1 MQDKENYVDHKRVIK
16 QALNYGSKLKRVHGV
31 IQFNE
36 DAWIKLYIDMNT
48 KLRKEEKSEF
58 GKDFFK
64 LMNNAAFGKTM
75 ENVRNYKHIKLVTTD
90 KRRNKLVSEPNY
102 HTLRYFSKHLIATE
116 MKKAKVK
123 MKKPI
128 YLGMSILGISK
139 TLMCEFW
146 YDYIKAKYGERAKL
160 CYTDT
165 DSFVIHIITEDFY
178 KDIANDVDR
187 WFETSNYDENDKRS
201 LPIGKSKKEIGLFKD
216 ELGRN
221 IMKVFVVVRSKTRA
235 YLMDDDSEHKKQKEQ
250 KCV

>member
-1 MQDKENYVDHKRVIK
+1 
-16 QALNYGSKLKRVHGV
+16 
-31 IQFNE
+31 
-36 DAWIKLYIDMNT
+36 MNT
-48 KLRKEEKSEF
+48 KLRKEAKSEF

-75 ENVRNYKHIKLVTTD
+75 ENVRNYKHVKLVTTD

-187 WFETSNYDENDKRS
+187 WFDTSNYDENDKRS
-201 LPIGKSKKEIGLFKD
+201 LLIGKNKKEIGLFKD
-216 ELGRN
+216 EWGRK
-221 IMKVFVVVRSKTRA
+221 IMKVFVGVRSKTRA

>member
-1 MQDKENYVDHKRVIK
+1 M
-16 QALNYGSKLKRVHGV
+16 GTRVHEV

-36 DAWIKLYIDMNT
+36 ATWMKLYIDMNT
-48 KLRKEEKSEF
+48 KLRKEAKSEF
-58 GKDFFK
+58 EKDFLK
-64 LMNNAAFGKTM
+64 LMNNAVFGKTM

-90 KRRNKLVSEPNY
+90 KRKNKLVSEPNY
-102 HTLRYFSKHLIATE
+102 HTFRYFSKYLMAIE
-116 MKKAKVK
+116 MKKTKVK
-123 MKKPI
+123 MNKPI

-139 TLMCEFW
+139 TVMCEFW

-187 WFETSNYDENDKRS
+187 WFDTSNYDENDKRS
-201 LPIGKSKKEIGLFKD
+201 LLIGKNKKEIGLFKD
-216 ELGRN
+216 ECGRK
-221 IMKVFVVVRSKTRA
+221 IMTVFVGVRSKTRA